1 MDHKR
6 VFCVDKV
13 NRVVPSPK
21 MKKSNSYD
29 KEIHNAAQLA
39 TLKYYKLGTDQQL
52 GLSLLLIIPLP

>member
-1 MDHKR
+1 
-6 VFCVDKV
+6 VDKV

-21 MKKSNSYD
+21 MKKSNGCD